1 MFTKKLLT
9 QAIIVASASS
19 MSAAVQAQEQKK
31 VSALEE
37 VVVTATKRAKS
48 LQDVAIAVT
57 AMGENELDQFNITN
71 FDDYVRYLPGVNS
84 AGRGP
89 GQSSVFIRG
98 MATDS
103 SDQTSVE
110 FGAPVPNVALY
121 LDEQPASSTGR
132 NLDVYAADLERVE
145 VLPGPQGTLFGA
157 SSQAGTIR
165 LITNKPNV
173 NETQISVD
181 VSVSDTHMGES
192 SHSEELVLN
201 FPLIEGKLAVRGV
214 FYKAVDG
221 GYIDNVYGETS
232 FGPGDE
238 GFPVG
243 ATTTVAN
250 NAAFVEDDFNDTEYT
265 GYRLGAKYII
275 NDDWSILGQFM
286 HQELVADGVFDHA
299 PSKIDDLQSSGEP
312 ITGVAVG
319 DLEVTRYFPDEL
331 DDQFDQMGITI
342 EGHIGELDLVYAGSY
357 LDREVVNSFDYTGY
371 THVGTFSYYYLC
383 QPSYTHCGSPIQGMP
398 DSQVN
403 NKRQTNELR
412 LSSNFDGGVNFIA
425 GLYHDD
431 AKTEVDSNFY
441 VQAIYDSESF
451 YQNRPIPGS
460 TTVNP
465 DFRPRGISYTNDITR
480 REDQRAIFGELNLDL
495 SDQLSLTL
503 GARYYEIDITML
515 GSTSF
520 ATPKVGNTADEDD
533 NGRNYDEIFA
543 NHLPYE
549 QDDTIFKATME
560 YNHTEDQLYYF
571 TYSEGFRPGGLNR
584 PPESAFV
591 SQTYDSDEVTNYEFG
606 WKTTWMDGRVR
617 FNGAM
622 YFIDWK
628 GMQVGITDF
637 ENVGVVTFV
646 GNVSNSE
653 IYGIEGDLTF
663 AATDNL
669 MLFASFSLL
678 DTEMTKVA
686 QGGSQIAKAGSE
698 IALAPPVQL
707 NMRAR
712 YEWAIGDMQ
721 PYAQVVYSYTDEQ
734 YSSVIE
740 KNRYLQDA
748 YQTVDASF
756 GMAIDEHWGA
766 EVFVENLTDERA
778 ELFINSLDTSLRI
791 TTNRPRTV
799 GLRVSYDY

>member
-1 MFTKKLLT
+1 MFNKKLLT

-19 MSAAVQAQEQKK
+19 MSVAVQAQ
-31 VSALEE
+31 SALEE

-57 AMGENELDQFNITN
+57 AMGENELDEFNIAN

-110 FGAPVPNVALY
+110 FGAPIPNVALY

-165 LITNKPNV
+165 LITNKPNLQ
-173 NETQISVD
+173 ETQVSVD
-181 VSVSDTHMGES
+181 VSVSDTHKGES

-214 FYKAVDG
+214 FYNAVDG

-232 FGPGDE
+232 FGPGDV
-238 GFPVG
+238 GFPTG

-250 NAAFVEDDFNDTEYT
+250 NADFVEDDFNDTQYT
-265 GYRLGAKYII
+265 GYRFGAKYNI

-286 HQELVADGVFDHA
+286 HQELEADGVFDHA
-299 PSKIDDLQSSGEP
+299 PSKIDDLQTPGEAP
-312 ITGVAVG
+312 TGVGIG
-319 DLEVTRYFPDEL
+319 DLEVTRYFPDKL
-331 DDQFDQMGITI
+331 DDQFEQIGVTV
-342 EGHIGELDLVYAGSY
+342 EGRIGQLDVVYAGSY

-403 NKRQTNELR
+403 NTRQTNELR
-412 LSSNFDGGVNFIA
+412 ISSDFDGGVNFIA

-441 VQAIYDSESF
+441 VQAVYDSEAF
-451 YQNRPIPGS
+451 HINRPLPGS

-465 DFRPRGISYTNDITR
+465 DYRPRGITYTNDITR
-480 REDQRAIFGELNLDL
+480 REDQRAIFGEVNFDITEQV
-495 SDQLSLTL
+495 SATL
-503 GARYYEIDITML
+503 GARYYEIDISML

-520 ATPKVGNTADEDD
+520 ASAKQWNAVDEDD

-543 NHLPYE
+543 DHLPYE
-549 QDDTIFKATME
+549 QDDTIFKASLE
-560 YNHTEDQLYYF
+560 YTPNDDQLYYV

-606 WKTTWMDGRVR
+606 WKTTWLDGRVR
-617 FNGAM
+617 FNGAL
-622 YFIDWK
+622 YFIDWQ

-646 GNVSNSE
+646 SNVSDSE
-653 IYGIEGDLTF
+653 IYGLEGDITF

-678 DTEMTKVA
+678 DTEMTKVSE
-686 QGGSQIAKAGSE
+686 GGSQIAKEGSE

-707 NMRAR
+707 NLRAR
-712 YEWAIGDMQ
+712 YEWTIADMESH
-721 PYAQVVYSYTDEQ
+721 AQLVYSYTDEQ

-740 KNRYLQDA
+740 ANRYLQDS

-766 EVFVENLTDERA
+766 ELFVENLTDERA